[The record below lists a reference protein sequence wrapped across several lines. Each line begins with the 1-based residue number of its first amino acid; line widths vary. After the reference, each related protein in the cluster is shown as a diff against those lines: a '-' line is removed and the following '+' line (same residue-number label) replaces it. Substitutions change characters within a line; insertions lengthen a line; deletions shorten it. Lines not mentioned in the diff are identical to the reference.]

1 MTVNNQPAFDAW
13 KQHGSLARTDIEL
26 VTMQM
31 LRDTHPG
38 YHVTRTK
45 RSSCDVVGYADAG
58 HASKTL
64 DDAAGYDALRE
75 YTRSG
80 TKHSDPCRFPIR
92 DAGAGTLQDEIRF
105 CRWAYSWNGYDFII
119 YEIGYLNRF
128 DNLEKQFYILAPADD
143 NVKGVHHGRIDA
155 LILAAGA
162 WSKTLHEE
170 IYVFDDSRWSKSAE
184 MFKSMRGFSWD
195 DVVQVPSL
203 KASLIK
209 DVLSF
214 FDNRELYASM
224 GVPWKRGVILH
235 GVPGN
240 GKTLSIKALVNS
252 LAARQPPVPSLIVKS
267 FDSIFRGP
275 KYAMSSMF
283 SHARAM
289 APCLLVFED
298 LDSLVAGE
306 TRSYF
311 LNEVDGLQSNEG
323 ILMVGSTNHLDK
335 LDASITKRP
344 SRFDRKFHF
353 KLPGEPERVAY
364 CRQWAGKCAG
374 EAAVDFPDELCRV
387 IAQLTAGFSFAY
399 LRELFIASLLILG
412 RLLST
417 VGGQMCRFAYLRELF
432 IASLLILSRGSEST
446 GVETNGDQNGADVD
460 TDDVKSPAV
469 AEVGAALTQEHGAK
483 NEKLGTNGEQSEKPA
498 PKTAKRA
505 MPEVDI
511 PESLADNEL
520 LKVVL
525 QEAKLLWD
533 QMDNSED
540 GDEDKGTDTENK

>member
-1 MTVNNQPAFDAW
+1 MTVNDQPAFNAW

-80 TKHSDPCRFPIR
+80 TKCSDPCRSPIR
-92 DAGAGTLQDEIRF
+92 DAGAGTLKDEIRF

-162 WSKTLHEE
+162 WAKTLHQE
-170 IYVFDDSRWSKSAE
+170 IYVFDDSCWSKSAE

-203 KASLIK
+203 KANLIK

-214 FDNRELYASM
+214 FDNRQLYASM
-224 GVPWKRGVILH
+224 GEPWKRGVILH

-275 KYAMSSMF
+275 KYAMKSMF

-364 CRQWAGKCAG
+364 CRQWAGKYAG

-399 LRELFIASLLILG
+399 LK
-412 RLLST
+412 
-417 VGGQMCRFAYLRELF
+417 ELF
-432 IASLLILSRGSEST
+432 IASLLILSRVSENT
-446 GVETNGDQNGADVD
+446 DVETNGDQNGADVD
-460 TDDVKSPAV
+460 TDGVKSPAV
-469 AEVGAALTQEHGAK
+469 AEVGAALTQEHGAE
-483 NEKLGTNGEQSEKPA
+483 NEKLGTDDEQSEKPA